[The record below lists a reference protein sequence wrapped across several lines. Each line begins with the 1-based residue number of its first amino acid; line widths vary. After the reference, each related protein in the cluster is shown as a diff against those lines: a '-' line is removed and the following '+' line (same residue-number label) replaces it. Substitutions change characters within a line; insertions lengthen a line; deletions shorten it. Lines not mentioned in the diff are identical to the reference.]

1 MAQKWTTSDL
11 VLALAI
17 RPGARLGVRMQA
29 ALRDAVRGGV
39 LRPGDILPP
48 TRELAVELGVAR
60 GTVVHVYEQLAAE
73 GYLVAQPGGR
83 TRVASG
89 ATPSAGSAKPARAAA
104 SPRLDLRPGVPD
116 LRRFPAGDWAWA
128 YAEATRSIGAADVDY
143 GDGRGRP
150 RARAAVAD
158 HLRRVRAADTDPDRV
173 VLCLGFAQA
182 LTLLLPALAERG
194 VRVLAVEDP
203 GDRAIDVV
211 AQAAGV
217 ALAPIPV
224 DADGLRVELLDQAQA
239 QAVLVTPAH
248 QSPTGVVLSASRRR
262 ELIAWAA
269 RTGGWIIEDDY
280 DSEFRYDR
288 QPIGALQGLA
298 PARVVLV
305 GSASKS
311 HAPAVRTAWIAAP
324 SALIDV
330 LAARRRV
337 ADRGGPVLG
346 ELAFAALLD
355 SGRHDKHVRAMRAVY
370 AARRETVLDAL
381 ARLGRD
387 LVLTGVSA
395 GFHGVLELPVGADE
409 SAVVAAAAAR
419 GVRVVGLGSF
429 ARNRGDLPPSLVIGF
444 GDIDGEG
451 VRDALPRLRDAIDQ
465 AMGRR

>member
-1 MAQKWTTSDL
+1 VAQKWTTSDL

-17 RPGARLGVRMQA
+17 PRGAGFGMRMQA

-39 LRPGDILPP
+39 VRPGDTLPA

-73 GYLVAQPGGR
+73 GYLVAQSGGR

-89 ATPSAGSAKPARAAA
+89 ATPSTASPPKVRAAA

-128 YAEATRSIGAADVDY
+128 HAEAARSIGAADVDY
-143 GDGRGRP
+143 GDGRGHP

-203 GDRAIDVV
+203 GDRGID
-211 AQAAGV
+211 AV
-217 ALAPIPV
+217 ALAAGATLTPIAV
-224 DADGLRVELLDQAQA
+224 DAHGIRVDLLEPAQA
-239 QAVLVTPAH
+239 HAVLVTPAH

-262 ELIAWAA
+262 ELVEWAA

-288 QPIGALQGLA
+288 QPVGALQGLA
-298 PARVVLV
+298 PERVVLI

-324 SALIDV
+324 GALIDV
-330 LAARRRV
+330 LAARRRI

-370 AARRETVLDAL
+370 AARREVVLDTL
-381 ARLGRD
+381 GRLGAG
-387 LVLTGVSA
+387 LALTGVSA
-395 GFHGVLELPVGADE
+395 GFHGLLALPAAADE
-409 SAVVAAAAAR
+409 SAVVAAAATR
-419 GVRVVGLGSF
+419 GVRVIGLTSF
-429 ARNRGDLPPSLVIGF
+429 TRDRGDLPPSLVIGF
-444 GDIDGEG
+444 GDIDDEG
-451 VRDALPRLRDAIDQ
+451 VRVALPRLCDAI
-465 AMGRR
+465 AATGRE